1 MRLSQWRGS
10 APVKDAVGP
19 KVSTM
24 VDPVLAALG
33 ADADPHVWTVWGD
46 EPAVRY
52 TVFVPTAAGLILCYV
67 RVNVPGEGPRASAK
81 LIRWNR
87 VQMGELAVETQA
99 GHRLLSFQLESS
111 IIKGADAVADQAARF
126 ALELF
131 AAIDGRT
138 LPELRGVKG
147 RAGAKAPAKVPAKRA
162 PLARKSA

>member
-1 MRLSQWRGS
+1 MRLSQWRAS

-33 ADADPHVWTVWGD
+33 TDADPHVWIAWGD
-46 EPAVRY
+46 EPGVRY
-52 TVFVPTAAGLILCYV
+52 TIFVPTAAGLILCYV

-87 VQMGELAVETQA
+87 VQMGELAIETQA

-111 IIKGADAVADQAARF
+111 IIKGADAIADQAARF

-138 LPELRGVKG
+138 LPELKSAKS
-147 RAGAKAPAKVPAKRA
+147 RAGAKAPAKVSAKRT

>member
-1 MRLSQWRGS
+1 MRLSQWRAA

-19 KVSTM
+19 KVSTL

-33 ADADPHVWTVWGD
+33 AEADPHAWITWGD
-46 EPAVRY
+46 EPAARY
-52 TVFVPTAAGLILCYV
+52 SIFVPTAAGLILCYI
-67 RVNVPGEGPRASAK
+67 RVNVPGEGPRAGAK

-87 VQMGELAVETQA
+87 VQMGELAIETQG

-111 IIKGADAVADQAARF
+111 IIKGVDAAADQAARF

-138 LPELRGVKG
+138 LPELKPVKG
-147 RAGAKAPAKVPAKRA
+147 RAGAKAPAKVSATRPS
-162 PLARKSA
+162 PARKSA